1 MAEPEGFPN
10 ATGKR
15 PASDSSSKLFTTP
28 AGGKRSRLGEETPSR
43 LRAPNVLH
51 WTENWIAD
59 PVAPMS
65 PEVLRHTKEFF
76 DMCKQEDPDAKVPM
90 KVAGAHPEILMAL
103 KEIKLRFGKPRSPK
117 PGQRPGNV
125 KQPGPTFETFARARP
140 EIAVLT
146 NEESAR
152 TEMIQ
157 VEPIGTCVN
166 RFHKAFVE
174 KIKSVIKR
182 QPRGTF
188 VMTDQVLDIVRS
200 ELADEHA
207 YLEYPQLFLG
217 VRGRFC
223 HFLVCNDESFE
234 LVFRR
239 DDSSCSA
246 VKLRG

>member
-1 MAEPEGFPN
+1 
-10 ATGKR
+10 
-15 PASDSSSKLFTTP
+15 
-28 AGGKRSRLGEETPSR
+28 
-43 LRAPNVLH
+43 
-51 WTENWIAD
+51 
-59 PVAPMS
+59 MS

-188 VMTDQVLDIVRS
+188 VMTDQVLTSS
-200 ELADEHA
+200 EASWPMSTHIWSILS
-207 YLEYPQLFLG
+207 F
-217 VRGRFC
+217 FS
-223 HFLVCNDESFE
+223 ESE
-234 LVFRR
+234 AGSAI
-239 DDSSCSA
+239 SSCATMSPSSLSSGA
-246 VKLRG
+246 TIARAARSS